1 MRQKK
6 ALYQK
11 HLEESGGVYF
21 SFCVYQKLVA
31 VTSDRVT
38 VGLCLSFPSC
48 NVTAAVGRSVNR
60 DITHLG
66 IIANRGISPDC
77 QAPECVGMT
86 LSMQCGVRGCG
97 SANLHV
103 YKPFS
108 HCAGEQL

>member
-21 SFCVYQKLVA
+21 SFCVYQNLVA

-48 NVTAAVGRSVNR
+48 NVTAALGRSVNR
-60 DITHLG
+60 DTTHLG
-66 IIANRGISPDC
+66 ITTNRGASSDC
-77 QAPECVGMT
+77 ARVCW
-86 LSMQCGVRGCG
+86 
-97 SANLHV
+97 NDI
-103 YKPFS
+103 F
-108 HCAGEQL
+108 CAVWCYRLWLC